1 MFDPM
6 IRHYQRLYSVKPSP
20 EIASLRPRSKQNA
33 RPRRGGSLVNL
44 SRPGSNMSS
53 MIVPGV
59 TSRPRTAT
67 SSVNTKTSL
76 ESGLGI
82 RATPVSGY
90 SSVTQTGNIRPK
102 II

>member
-20 EIASLRPRSKQNA
+20 EIASLRPRSKQTA

-53 MIVPGV
+53 MIVPGA

-67 SSVNTKTSL
+67 SSVKTGL

-90 SSVTQTGNIRPK
+90 SSVTQTGNI
-102 II
+102 